1 MVSELRSL
9 SLEWSSAMV
18 LGAVSRSRNAVVIL
32 QEIIVI
38 KMSDRSYGSHYFRTT
53 MPLYV
58 ISSLCH

>member
-38 KMSDRSYGSHYFRTT
+38 EMCDRA
-53 MPLYV
+53 LYLS
-58 ISSLCH
+58 ILRYSI